1 MSKSWAND
9 SWDNGE
15 ELVSNSDATDNEVD
29 PELEDEGEESGEE
42 GMDAPLGDGVGV
54 EGRLSSPRKEGG
66 EKLRKKSGLY
76 QPPTHEEL
84 QTLKE
89 TQNLFKSNLMRLQV
103 SDLPSSSLTFSLPL
117 FLTPSLLP
125 FPFLFF
131 FFFKHLI
138 VCATCT
144 HV

>member
-1 MSKSWAND
+1 MSKSWANN

-125 FPFLFF
+125 SPSLFLFF
-131 FFFKHLI
+131 F
-138 VCATCT
+138 
-144 HV
+144 